1 MFAAATVFAYGCSD
15 NFDDSALWKDIDGMY
30 KSLNELK
37 AQVTTM
43 QQQLDALAAVVSGGA
58 VTSITQD
65 ADGHYVLSY
74 KDADNVEHTID
85 IATMDDANTQ
95 PIIGMKADG
104 EIYYWTVTTGGKTSW
119 LLDTDGAKIPVTGR
133 TPEIGVDDQG
143 YWTLFGKRITDAS
156 GNPVK
161 AEGKSASVITKVEM
175 KDDGTVVFTLGDGVQ
190 VTARVQNGFNVLLS
204 VEPRTVVPDVAQPLV
219 ITYTLV
225 GETETSVLTVEKAE
239 GLAAKLDEQAKTI
252 TVTFPDGFEEG
263 RLVVMFYDGA
273 DNVIIK
279 PLIFTTME
287 GAPTGIRNAD
297 DLKAFASA
305 VNAGKSLA
313 KYTIDGEVCLMND
326 IDMAGTDWSD
336 YVIGG
341 VVTPSTADANKAV
354 TYAMG
359 ENVFDKVFNGK
370 NFALKNVDW
379 TFDLADGN
387 VAHGLFSAL
396 GAEGEIKNL
405 TIEGV
410 IRLTGAAPQGAA
422 IGAFAGY
429 AEGKITSCTNKAAI
443 AFAGSDAANIS
454 VCLGG
459 IAGYLQNATL
469 TQCVNDG
476 ALTCGTI
483 ANTGNGSNSG
493 FHQGGIVG
501 YMKTSSL
508 TECTNNGALSAPSGR
523 SGGIVAVATSGQVTA
538 CVNNGKVQDDVN
550 GIFGANPGYKRMGG
564 LAGGASADAAFT
576 SCVNNGDVFSQLGCR
591 TGGFVGHNE
600 AKITK
605 CENKGVILSDHTL
618 SGTNY
623 HGSGWA
629 AGYNKSADLITECV
643 VGGRVGDYTAYKD
656 NPQSAPEATYA
667 MAIVHGKFD
676 PTLNGLS
683 DQYEEFYDWEV
694 KAETQLAE
702 GVKFYHYAMK
712 NFAQNV
718 YVVEADLTNPNVV
731 LETVMADEL
740 CLNPNA
746 NNNSN
751 NGKKLRETLSET
763 CTRRRAEG
771 RNIVAGINTGF
782 FNSHD
787 GFPRGFHIEY
797 GEPVFINNP
806 TVRQSLS
813 NHRPGFTFFEDRT
826 VSFDNRSFTGY
837 LKVNDTDYEYYS
849 VNDTIVRLNNTDGY
863 DANLYTSRFR
873 KEPHPGIYNP
883 VGSDALFVVGR
894 CSQQMTVNDGWFD
907 ATVTAIVD
915 GRNGASVEVP
925 FVSEKDRLGASGD
938 GRKGCGAGC
947 GAQGGRRCPDQRQ
960 RVYRQ
965 RLQTDYHAQLQ
976 HVPLPERR
984 QLECGERRDA
994 HAGHLHRSRSGRHDR
1009 QAGLR
1014 GRPHEH
1020 RHRHELLAALHDHEE
1035 TGASQCDPFRR
1046 RRLHDVVEMGERR
1059 RCDRQQ
1065 ALRLEGRAQL
1075 HELHACQDQVAR
1087 NP

>member
-175 KDDGTVVFTLGDGVQ
+175 KDDGTVVFTLGDGVL
-190 VTARVQNGFNVLLS
+190 VTAQVQNGFNVLLS
-204 VEPRTVVPDVAQPLV
+204 VEPRTVVTDVAQPLV

-287 GAPTGIRNAD
+287 GAPTGIRNVD

-359 ENVFDKVFNGK
+359 ENVFNKVFNGK

-396 GAEGEIKNL
+396 GADGEIKNL

-422 IGAFAGY
+422 IGAF
-429 AEGKITSCTNKAAI
+429 
-443 AFAGSDAANIS
+443 
-454 VCLGG
+454 
-459 IAGYLQNATL
+459 
-469 TQCVNDG
+469 
-476 ALTCGTI
+476 
-483 ANTGNGSNSG
+483 
-493 FHQGGIVG
+493 VG
-501 YMKTSSL
+501 Y
-508 TECTNNGALSAPSGR
+508 G
-523 SGGIVAVATSGQVTA
+523 GGIVAVATSGQVTA

-718 YVVEADLTNPNVV
+718 YVVEADLTNPSVV

-925 FVSEKDRLGASGD
+925 FVSEKTDWVLQVTGEKAAALAAALKVGDAVRINANVSIGSVSKQIIMHNSSMYRFLNGGNWNAVNDATLMPATCIGADQAGTTVKLVCVDGCTSIDTGMNYWQLYMTMKKLGLHNAIRFD
-938 GRKGCGAGC
+938 GGGSTTLWKWENGAGAIANRPC
-947 GAQGGRRCPDQRQ
+947 DSK
-960 RVYRQ
+960 
-965 RLQTDYHAQLQ
+965 
-976 HVPLPERR
+976 
-984 QLECGERRDA
+984 GERSCMNYMHVRIK
-994 HAGHLHRSRSGRHDR
+994 
-1009 QAGLR
+1009 
-1014 GRPHEH
+1014 
-1020 RHRHELLAALHDHEE
+1020 
-1035 TGASQCDPFRR
+1035 
-1046 RRLHDVVEMGERR
+1046 
-1059 RCDRQQ
+1059 
-1065 ALRLEGRAQL
+1065 
-1075 HELHACQDQVAR
+1075 
-1087 NP
+1087 

>member
-190 VTARVQNGFNVLLS
+190 VTAQVQNGFNVLLS
-204 VEPRTVVPDVAQPLV
+204 VEPRTVVTDVAQPLV

-359 ENVFDKVFNGK
+359 ENVFNKVFNGK

-396 GAEGEIKNL
+396 GADGEIKNL

-422 IGAFAGY
+422 IGAFVGY

-469 TQCVNDG
+469 THCVNDG

-493 FHQGGIVG
+493 FHQGGI
-501 YMKTSSL
+501 K
-508 TECTNNGALSAPSGR
+508 
-523 SGGIVAVATSGQVTA
+523 
-538 CVNNGKVQDDVN
+538 
-550 GIFGANPGYKRMGG
+550 
-564 LAGGASADAAFT
+564 
-576 SCVNNGDVFSQLGCR
+576 
-591 TGGFVGHNE
+591 
-600 AKITK
+600 
-605 CENKGVILSDHTL
+605 
-618 SGTNY
+618 
-623 HGSGWA
+623 
-629 AGYNKSADLITECV
+629 
-643 VGGRVGDYTAYKD
+643 
-656 NPQSAPEATYA
+656 
-667 MAIVHGKFD
+667 
-676 PTLNGLS
+676 
-683 DQYEEFYDWEV
+683 
-694 KAETQLAE
+694 
-702 GVKFYHYAMK
+702 
-712 NFAQNV
+712 
-718 YVVEADLTNPNVV
+718 
-731 LETVMADEL
+731 
-740 CLNPNA
+740 
-746 NNNSN
+746 
-751 NGKKLRETLSET
+751 
-763 CTRRRAEG
+763 
-771 RNIVAGINTGF
+771 
-782 FNSHD
+782 
-787 GFPRGFHIEY
+787 
-797 GEPVFINNP
+797 
-806 TVRQSLS
+806 
-813 NHRPGFTFFEDRT
+813 
-826 VSFDNRSFTGY
+826 
-837 LKVNDTDYEYYS
+837 
-849 VNDTIVRLNNTDGY
+849 
-863 DANLYTSRFR
+863 
-873 KEPHPGIYNP
+873 
-883 VGSDALFVVGR
+883 
-894 CSQQMTVNDGWFD
+894 
-907 ATVTAIVD
+907 
-915 GRNGASVEVP
+915 
-925 FVSEKDRLGASGD
+925 
-938 GRKGCGAGC
+938 
-947 GAQGGRRCPDQRQ
+947 
-960 RVYRQ
+960 
-965 RLQTDYHAQLQ
+965 
-976 HVPLPERR
+976 
-984 QLECGERRDA
+984 
-994 HAGHLHRSRSGRHDR
+994 
-1009 QAGLR
+1009 
-1014 GRPHEH
+1014 
-1020 RHRHELLAALHDHEE
+1020 
-1035 TGASQCDPFRR
+1035 
-1046 RRLHDVVEMGERR
+1046 
-1059 RCDRQQ
+1059 
-1065 ALRLEGRAQL
+1065 
-1075 HELHACQDQVAR
+1075 
-1087 NP
+1087 